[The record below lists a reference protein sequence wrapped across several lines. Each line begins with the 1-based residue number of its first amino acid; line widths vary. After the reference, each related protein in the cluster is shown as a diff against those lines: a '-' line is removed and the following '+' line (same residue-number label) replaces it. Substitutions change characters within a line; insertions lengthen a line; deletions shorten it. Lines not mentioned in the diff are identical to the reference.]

1 MHISCTSNT
10 QVVPLKFQT
19 KDVRQCYIKDSLSM
33 RHELTACG
41 LSKTPESD
49 VLNSDVLNSDVL
61 NSDVLNSN
69 TEKETMKQ
77 QTRSM
82 YEQLLALGIHE
93 HARDFWRIR
102 AAKQKKQVLADS
114 VLHEHTAL
122 TQYMQWH
129 NTLGVRL
136 PCFLRGSENS
146 VAYKCM
152 K

>member
-41 LSKTPESD
+41 LSKIPER
-49 VLNSDVLNSDVL
+49 
-61 NSDVLNSN
+61 DVLNSN
-69 TEKETMKQ
+69 TEKHTMKNEIFY
-77 QTRSM
+77 M
-82 YEQLLALGIHE
+82 YDQLRAIGIHE

-102 AAKQKKQVLADS
+102 AAKQQEQLVVDCE
-114 VLHEHTAL
+114 LHEHTAL
-122 TQYMQWH
+122 KQYMQWH
-129 NTLGVRL
+129 NVLGVRL

-146 VAYKCM
+146 VACKCM

>member
-1 MHISCTSNT
+1 MSMH
-10 QVVPLKFQT
+10 
-19 KDVRQCYIKDSLSM
+19 
-33 RHELTACG
+33 
-41 LSKTPESD
+41 
-49 VLNSDVLNSDVL
+49 
-61 NSDVLNSN
+61 
-69 TEKETMKQ
+69 EKERGVIIVVHSLHQ
-77 QTRSM
+77 E
-82 YEQLLALGIHE
+82 EQHREGEIWMSSEFGPSIALGIHE

-129 NTLGVRL
+129 NVLGVRL

-146 VAYKCM
+146 VACKCM

>member
-1 MHISCTSNT
+1 MHTSCTSNT

-41 LSKTPESD
+41 LSTTPD
-49 VLNSDVLNSDVL
+49 
-61 NSDVLNSN
+61 SDVLNSN
-69 TEKETMKQ
+69 TEQETMKQ

-82 YEQLLALGIHE
+82 YQQLLALGIHE

-129 NTLGVRL
+129 NVLGVRL

-146 VAYKCM
+146 VACKCM